1 MKRLFVCSEPDTP
14 SANMRDCLLN
24 IRDWEAIGSEEG
36 ENMMRSGNTF
46 MLSSSHWHID
56 FEDVIETSA
65 LFGVD
70 PDLVIFMSRH
80 SSASG
85 HPALTVHPIGNFH
98 ENKLGGKPEKLVK
111 ASPGYMTDALRRIH
125 DMNDICGTGVSFEV
139 THHGPWVDRPTF
151 FIEVGSDKSHWENKH
166 AADILAHVLIDNT
179 ESKNPVVVGIGGGH
193 YAPRFTEAALS
204 LKVDIGHMIP
214 NYHLDDRDDEDIA
227 RMLRD
232 ACEASDTKLV
242 FLHRKSMKGPQA
254 SKIKDA
260 IASEGFELVQSSDF
274 EPIDQ

>member
-80 SSASG
+80 SSA
-85 HPALTVHPIGNFH
+85 
-98 ENKLGGKPEKLVK
+98 
-111 ASPGYMTDALRRIH
+111 
-125 DMNDICGTGVSFEV
+125 
-139 THHGPWVDRPTF
+139 
-151 FIEVGSDKSHWENKH
+151 
-166 AADILAHVLIDNT
+166 
-179 ESKNPVVVGIGGGH
+179 
-193 YAPRFTEAALS
+193 
-204 LKVDIGHMIP
+204 
-214 NYHLDDRDDEDIA
+214 RD
-227 RMLRD
+227 
-232 ACEASDTKLV
+232 
-242 FLHRKSMKGPQA
+242 RKS
-254 SKIKDA
+254 
-260 IASEGFELVQSSDF
+260 VV
-274 EPIDQ
+274 